1 MKKDFKQFAFT
12 LAETLIVMGIIGVV
26 AALTIPSLTNS
37 TNNKDIVAKV
47 RKAHTNLED
56 AFGRMV
62 GTYGEIDEWGGTL
75 DSNTLGK
82 RMIGSMKLTKNC
94 GIAEDDANK
103 TCFGAG
109 TQLFKNGEAVG
120 VEKAE
125 ASKDLYKV
133 IKADGVSLGISVS
146 NASCGENAG
155 DKVTQDLKEICG
167 FALIDVD
174 GPNKGKNRQG
184 QDLFQFYITK
194 KGVYPVGSAD
204 DDRFHF
210 EKYCTHTGHDTTAQS
225 PACTAWVVVNA
236 NLDYKKATS
245 EGKCQTNSSKELD
258 FTTNTSC
265 D

>member
-1 MKKDFKQFAFT
+1 MNKMIKKTAFT

-62 GTYGEIDEWGGTL
+62 GTYGEIDEWNDAL
-75 DSNTLGK
+75 SSNTLGK

-94 GIAEDDANK
+94 GVTATGNCFANNTTVYASNGTSAATNAETN
-103 TCFGAG
+103 TGMF
-109 TQLFKNGEAVG
+109 
-120 VEKAE
+120 
-125 ASKDLYKV
+125 KV
-133 IKADGVSLGISVS
+133 IKADGVSLGIYVDNTTCTASAGANVS
-146 NASCGENAG
+146 
-155 DKVTQDLKEICG
+155 QDLKEICG
-167 FALIDVD
+167 VAFIDVD
-174 GPNKGKNRQG
+174 GPNKGKNRHG
-184 QDLFQFYITK
+184 QDLFEFYITK

-204 DDRFHF
+204 D
-210 EKYCTHTGHDTTAQS
+210 EKFKYKDNCTKTGQNTTAQS
-225 PACTAWVVVNA
+225 QSCTAWVVYNA
-236 NLDYKKATS
+236 NLDYKKATT
-245 EGKCQTNSSKELD
+245 EGKCQTDTSKILD

>member
-1 MKKDFKQFAFT
+1 MKKNFKQFAFT

-56 AFGRMV
+56 AFGRMI
-62 GTYGEIDEWGGTL
+62 GTYGELDEWGETFNS
-75 DSNTLGK
+75 DILGK
-82 RMIGSMKLTKNC
+82 RLISSMKLTKNC
-94 GIAEDDANK
+94 GIKNDADNA

-109 TQLFKNGEAVG
+109 TKLYESKDTVRIDG
-120 VEKAE
+120 VEK
-125 ASKDLYKV
+125 SDKVYKV
-133 IKADGVSLGISVS
+133 IKADGVSLGIDVS

-167 FALIDVD
+167 IAVIDVD
-174 GPNKGKNRQG
+174 GPNKGKNKQG
-184 QDLFQFYITK
+184 QDLFQFYIAK
-194 KGVYPVGSAD
+194 KGIYPVGSAD
-204 DDRFHF
+204 DERFNYK
-210 EKYCTHTGHDTTAQS
+210 EYCTKTGADTTKDS

-236 NLDYKKATS
+236 NLDYKKAKNDGT
-245 EGKCQTNSSKELD
+245 CQTNSSKALD
-258 FTTNTSC
+258 FATNTSC